1 MADQGAIG
9 TNRDDVGV
17 GYVASKKRYMRT
29 HPGTFREPN
38 VAGTRTVIANTAYV
52 RAVWHYNKQVDVGFR
67 PFTGGVAFARNYIA
81 NTAVLR
87 AAQHYLHPFTW
98 LWQYNTGTL
107 PINLWPVVPAILKTA
122 PQGSHF
128 NDGMATNGSITGKV
142 TVATV
147 AQVDVAVCLIW
158 RQTKQIIGMVR
169 TDANG
174 DYTFTGL
181 DPTKAESYAVIAFDL
196 EAGTDYNIGR
206 QDRLTAG

>member
-9 TNRDDVGV
+9 TNRDDVGI
-17 GYVASKKRYMRT
+17 GYVATKKRYMRT
-29 HPGTFREPN
+29 HPGTFRETN

-52 RAVWHYNKQVDVGFR
+52 RAAWHYTKKVDVGFR
-67 PFTGGVAFARNYIA
+67 PFTGGVGFMHDIIP
-81 NTAVLR
+81 NTAAMRARLHVLR
-87 AAQHYLHPFTW
+87 SFG
-98 LWQYNTGTL
+98 LWQDTLGAIPTNTYPEAKRG
-107 PINLWPVVPAILKTA
+107 LKFA
-122 PQGSHF
+122 PQGAHPT
-128 NDGMATNGSITGKV
+128 DGMATNGTLTGKV

-147 AQVDVAVCLIW
+147 AQVDVVVCLIW

-181 DPTKAESYAVIAFDL
+181 DPTKAEGYAVIAFDL

-206 QDRLTAG
+206 IDRMTAG